1 MERAALD
8 ALQSNL
14 EEQVKEHFPDGGVQ
28 RVALLQH
35 GDDPQVEPGSLWV
48 RVFFKVAGLPPDHE
62 GSQARTVALTA
73 WLDDHQAMLN
83 ELQREFSQMKP
94 AARLLE
100 FKFIRDDNTELKG
113 SVRRRIGGSATD
125 LAERQRD
132 LTPVMARLG
141 PVDLWTLDTLITA
154 GIATSRAEALRWVL
168 ARIRERPGY
177 AKLGQ
182 RTREL
187 DELKAQF

>member
-8 ALQSNL
+8 GLQSKL
-14 EEQVKEHFPDGGVQ
+14 EEQVKGHFPDGGVQ
-28 RVALLQH
+28 RVALLQY
-35 GDDPQVEPGSLWV
+35 GDDPQIEPGDLWV
-48 RVFFKVAGLPPDHE
+48 RVFFKVAGVPPERE
-62 GSQARTVALTA
+62 GSQARTLVLTA
-73 WLDDHQAMLN
+73 WQDTHQAMLN
-83 ELQREFSQMKP
+83 ELQREFAQALP
-94 AARLLE
+94 AARMLE
-100 FKFIRDDNTELKG
+100 FKFILDDNTELKG
-113 SVRRRIGGSATD
+113 SVRRRIGGSVAD

-154 GIATSRAEALRWVL
+154 GIAANRAEALRWVL

-177 AKLGQ
+177 AKLSE
-182 RTREL
+182 RAREL